1 MLDLI
6 LLDISNG
13 LKTGIFIVA
22 IIVVFYFFLIRPQS
36 QKAKEEEAYRKSLK
50 KGDRVMTAGGIHGT
64 IVSTTDRY
72 AMLEIAPGY
81 QMKVT
86 LTTLQPLPE
95 PKTK

>member
-22 IIVVFYFFLIRPQS
+22 IIVVFYFFLMRPQS
-36 QKAKEEEAYRKSLK
+36 QKAKQEEAYRKSLK

-64 IVSTTDRY
+64 IVSTTDSY

-95 PKTK
+95 PKIK